1 MWSVRDEVTVRE
13 CCSSLPASLEGI
25 VIASLPSRAGRAYKS
40 HSTLFGGGL
49 PVMAGIS
56 LV

>member
-13 CCSSLPASLEGI
+13 CCSSLSASLEGM
-25 VIASLPSRAGRAYKS
+25 VIASRISRIQHCLK
-40 HSTLFGGGL
+40 
-49 PVMAGIS
+49 VV